1 MKRSLR
7 DYLVTLL
14 LGIVIF
20 SVVAVFVI
28 QAAEGLMEDVVI
40 KIGSNA
46 EPDAEQVQTK
56 EEPAPDEGIQQEV
69 VTEEKELAAT
79 FLLIGLDYNK
89 QNADAIFL
97 IGINAN
103 KKQATVALIPSD
115 TEVTEGTNSYELG
128 SLYGSRGVN
137 FYKNFVLQETGV
149 DPDYYAAMPMSALS
163 NLIDI
168 LGGISYKVPTTM
180 YYYDPYQNLKINL
193 KAGQQTLSGDEA
205 LQMLC
210 FRGYADGVEG
220 REDTQLGFA
229 RAFCVTF
236 LKPDNLTRA
245 EAILNNMYYNCETD
259 FDEGDLKELGEMMF
273 NVSTY
278 SQSYTRIPGAK
289 NGSYYA
295 ISTNRAKAMFEIY
308 Q

>member
-14 LGIVIF
+14 LAIVIF
-20 SVVAVFVI
+20 SVVAVFLI

-40 KIGSNA
+40 KIGSEA
-46 EPDAEQVQTK
+46 DPDAEQVT
-56 EEPAPDEGIQQEV
+56 EEAPAPTGEASQEEAPV
-69 VTEEKELAAT
+69 EEDVAAT
-79 FLLIGLDYNK
+79 FLLLGLDRNK

-97 IGINAN
+97 VGVNAT

-115 TEVTEGTNSYELG
+115 TAVSEGSNKYELG
-128 SLYGSRGVN
+128 SLYGARGIN
-137 FYKNFVLQETGV
+137 FYKNFVQQETGV
-149 DPDYYAAMPMSALS
+149 LVDHYAAMPMSAIS

-168 LGGISYKVPTTM
+168 LGGISYKVPCAM

-193 KAGQQTLSGDEA
+193 KAGEQTLSGDQV

-210 FRGYADGVEG
+210 YRGYSDGREG

-236 LKPDNLTRA
+236 LTPDNLSRA
-245 EAILNNMYYNCETD
+245 
-259 FDEGDLKELGEMMF
+259 
-273 NVSTY
+273 
-278 SQSYTRIPGAK
+278 
-289 NGSYYA
+289 GS
-295 ISTNRAKAMFEIY
+295 I
-308 Q
+308 